1 MDTNI
6 RIDAWLPPEMAERAE
21 SVGVSKARLDWAT
34 MLALGVLAGAFI
46 ALGAVFAT
54 VAMASPLP
62 YAVNRLLG
70 GLTFCLGL
78 ILVVVGGAELF
89 TGNNLIAMAWA
100 NKKVSTAKLL
110 RSWVIVYIGNFIGAA
125 ATAAIVFLGK
135 QYTFGAGAV
144 GKTALAIAQTKC
156 SLGFVQAVALGI
168 LCNALVC
175 MAIWLCYSAHTTTDK
190 ILSIIFPISAF
201 VACGFEHSVANMY
214 FLPAGLLIK
223 MRARPDFW
231 NLIHDSASS
240 YAAIT
245 LMGIL
250 RNLAAVTLGNIFGGS
265 VMVGLV
271 YWFVYLRKPSGPSA
285 DDAT

>member
-1 MDTNI
+1 METNI
-6 RIDAWLPPEMAERAE
+6 QIDAWLPPEMAEHAE
-21 SVGVSKARLDWAT
+21 SVGVKKARLDWAT
-34 MLALGVLAGAFI
+34 MLALAVLAGAFI

-54 VAMASPLP
+54 VAMASPVP

-100 NKKVSTAKLL
+100 DGKVSTAQLL
-110 RSWVIVYIGNFIGAA
+110 RSWVIVYAGNLIGAA

-144 GKTALAIAQTKC
+144 GKTALAIAQAKC

-175 MAIWLCYSAHTTTDK
+175 LAVWMCYSARTTTDK

-223 MRARPDFW
+223 MCARPDYW
-231 NLIHDSASS
+231 NLIHDSVSS

-245 LMGIL
+245 AMGIL
-250 RNLAAVTLGNIFGGS
+250 RNLAAVTLGNMFGGS

-271 YWFVYLRKPSGPSA
+271 YWFIYLRRSNQPDSA
-285 DDAT
+285 T

>member
-1 MDTNI
+1 
-6 RIDAWLPPEMAERAE
+6 MAEHAE
-21 SVGVSKARLDWAT
+21 SIGVKKASLDWAS

-89 TGNNLIAMAWA
+89 TGNNLMAMAWA
-100 NKKVSTAKLL
+100 NTKVSTAQVV
-110 RSWVIVYIGNFIGAA
+110 RSWVIVYIGNFIGAV

-144 GKTALAIAQTKC
+144 GKTALAVAQAKC
-156 SLGFVQAVALGI
+156 SLAFVQAVALVI

-175 MAIWLCYSAHTTTDK
+175 LAVWMCYSARTTTDK
-190 ILSIIFPISAF
+190 ILS
-201 VACGFEHSVANMY
+201 M
-214 FLPAGLLIK
+214 L
-223 MRARPDFW
+223 
-231 NLIHDSASS
+231 
-240 YAAIT
+240 
-245 LMGIL
+245 
-250 RNLAAVTLGNIFGGS
+250 
-265 VMVGLV
+265 
-271 YWFVYLRKPSGPSA
+271 
-285 DDAT
+285 

>member
-1 MDTNI
+1 METNI
-6 RIDAWLPPEMAERAE
+6 RIDAWLPPEMAEHAE
-21 SVGVSKARLDWAT
+21 DIGVKKASLDWAN
-34 MLALGVLAGAFI
+34 MLALGILAGAFI

-62 YAVNRLLG
+62 YAANRLLG

-100 NKKVSTAKLL
+100 NGKVSTAKLL

-144 GKTALAIAQTKC
+144 GKTALVIAQTKC

-175 MAIWLCYSAHTTTDK
+175 MAVWLCYSARTTTDK
-190 ILSIIFPISAF
+190 IFSILFPISAF

-214 FLPAGLLIK
+214 FLPAGFLIK
-223 MRARPDFW
+223 TCARPEYW
-231 NLIHDSASS
+231 NLIHDSVLS
-240 YAAIT
+240 YGAIT
-245 LMGIL
+245 AMGML
-250 RNLAAVTLGNIFGGS
+250 RNLAAVTLGNIIGGS

-271 YWFVYLRKPSGPSA
+271 YWFVYLRRSNQPNSA
-285 DDAT
+285 T